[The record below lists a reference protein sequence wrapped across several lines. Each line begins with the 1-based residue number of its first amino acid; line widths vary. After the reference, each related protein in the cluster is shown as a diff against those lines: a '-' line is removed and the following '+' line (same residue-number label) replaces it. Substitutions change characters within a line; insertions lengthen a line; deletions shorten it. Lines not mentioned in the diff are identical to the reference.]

1 MNDDLDEE
9 IIGSEDGF
17 DEFAQKSNVGDMV
30 RQSPAMKIGVVV
42 VAVAVLV
49 GVVTMFGGDE
59 APDMPSSMPTG
70 PNITSVPGD
79 TGKVDPAYTKAVEEQ
94 NQADLEL
101 AVREGRSAI
110 PVPIETQ
117 DTRLDVPEMQEEAE
131 DPLHRWRVLQEER
144 VEREMKTR
152 DAAIE
157 PVTVLD
163 AEQQS
168 EAINQLSESMAEQM
182 GAVLSANNE
191 EKKFTSKTLI
201 SYDTDTTNTLG
212 ASAGSG
218 APDGAA
224 SSSFEDENE
233 EVVVIPAGK
242 IVYGQLL
249 LEANS
254 DIPSMVLAQMVSGPL
269 KGWKLLGEFS
279 VKKDV
284 ELLSITFN
292 TAVNED
298 GDQYDVSAIMLNPDT
313 SLAAMRSDVN
323 HRYIKRIVLP
333 AAAAFIDGFATA
345 IADSG
350 RTTVSVTGETVV
362 DQEEEPSSDEEV
374 ATGVTEAATEI
385 RTILDD
391 MADVPVQIIIEAGTP
406 MGIFFTENVVDTEGD
421 I

>member
-9 IIGSEDGF
+9 IIGSDDGF

-30 RQSPAMKIGVVV
+30 RQSPVMKIGVVV
-42 VAVAVLV
+42 VAVALLV
-49 GVVTMFGGDE
+49 GVVMMFGGNE
-59 APDMPSSMPTG
+59 TPDMPSSMPVG
-70 PNITSVPGD
+70 PDITATPGD

-152 DAAIE
+152 DAAVE

-168 EAINQLSESMAEQM
+168 EAINALSESMAEQM

-191 EKKFTSKTLI
+191 EKKFTSKTFI
-201 SYDTDTTNTLG
+201 SYESDNAAMAG
-212 ASAGSG
+212 AGAGSG

-224 SSSFEDENE
+224 SSAFEDENE

-242 IVYGQLL
+242 VVYGQLL

-254 DIPSMVLAQMVSGPL
+254 DIESMVLAQMVSGPL
-269 KGWKLLGEFS
+269 KGWKLLGEFTAEEEI
-279 VKKDV
+279 

-292 TAVNED
+292 VAVNED
-298 GDQYDVSAIMLNPDT
+298 GDQYEISAIMLDPDT
-313 SLAAMRSDVN
+313 TLAAMRSDIN

-350 RTTVSVTGETVV
+350 RTTITVSGETVV
-362 DQEEEPSSDEEV
+362 DEEEEPSKDEEV

-391 MADVPVQIIIEAGTP
+391 MADVPVQIIIAAGTP
-406 MGIFFTENVVDTEGD
+406 IGVFFTENVVDTEGD